1 MSVTVRPY
9 RRGGWEV
16 DIQWLAADGRRR
28 RERRVLSVTGKSTA
42 QRWGE
47 AREREL
53 LIRGP
58 APEPKEIPTLEA
70 FAPRFIEGHARANR
84 HKPSG
89 IAQKDIALRVHLI
102 PALGGK
108 RLNAISTEDVQRLKH
123 RLNDKAI
130 KTVNNVLTVLNTLLK
145 KAVEWRVIDDTPCT
159 IRLLKV
165 SEGSLDFYDFDEY
178 EQMVTAAAKTSGNA
192 HLIVLLGGDAGLR
205 AGEMRALEWS
215 DVNFQKRQLRVERS
229 DWQGQVTSTKGN
241 RVRWVPL
248 TRRLAAALQQH
259 RHLRNARVLYRD
271 DGKSFAE
278 SHVVDLLRKVGRR
291 ANVRVTGPHIL
302 RHTFCSH
309 LAMKGAPT
317 RAIQELAGH
326 RDLTTTQ
333 KYMHLSPSAITH
345 AIRLLEGCD
354 PRGDIVETATS

>member
-1 MSVTVRPY
+1 
-9 RRGGWEV
+9 
-16 DIQWLAADGRRR
+16 
-28 RERRVLSVTGKSTA
+28 
-42 QRWGE
+42 
-47 AREREL
+47 
-53 LIRGP
+53 
-58 APEPKEIPTLEA
+58 
-70 FAPRFIEGHARANR
+70 
-84 HKPSG
+84 
-89 IAQKDIALRVHLI
+89 
-102 PALGGK
+102 
-108 RLNAISTEDVQRLKH
+108 LKH

-130 KTVNNVLTVLNTLLK
+130 KTVNNILTVLNTLLK
-145 KAVEWRVIDDTPCT
+145 KAVEWRVIDDMPCT

-165 SEGSLDFYDFDEY
+165 PEGSLDFYDFEEY

-259 RHLRNARVLYRD
+259 RHLRNTRVLCRD
-271 DGKSFAE
+271 NGRPFAE
-278 SHVVDLLRKVGRR
+278 YHLVDLLRKVGRR
-291 ANVRVTGPHIL
+291 ANVRVNGPHIL
-302 RHTFCSH
+302 RHSFCSH

-333 KYMHLSPSAITH
+333 KYMHLSPSAITD

-354 PRGDIVETATS
+354 PRGDIVETARS